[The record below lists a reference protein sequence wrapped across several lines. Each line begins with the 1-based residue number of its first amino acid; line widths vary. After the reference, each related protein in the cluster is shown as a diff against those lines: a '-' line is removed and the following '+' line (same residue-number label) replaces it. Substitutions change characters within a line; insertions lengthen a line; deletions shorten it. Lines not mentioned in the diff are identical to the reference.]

1 MPRPAKN
8 VKNCKISMLEKNGT
22 VPTLN
27 LFKQKRCKGWWPL
40 AAKDEEGARLVVSRT
55 NSDKK
60 YNLGLIS
67 FLIVRFARTV
77 HNVLA
82 MLAVNKEI
90 LKEGMFLHWLL

>member
-40 AAKDEEGARLVVSRT
+40 AAKDEKGARLVVCKRCREREERNRACT
-55 NSDKK
+55 
-60 YNLGLIS
+60 GQ
-67 FLIVRFARTV
+67 RR
-77 HNVLA
+77 
-82 MLAVNKEI
+82 
-90 LKEGMFLHWLL
+90 